1 VNFTHPELVELFIA
15 YGITAGAMLAVLL
28 LVRAERRAYLRWPV
42 FSAMAMVLGI
52 VVWNQLRK
60 HALPPEWAITRPR
73 EMYVGALVLYGLF
86 GAGLG
91 WAVHR
96 LTRSKP
102 LDVPW
107 ADENEKSSR

>member
-1 VNFTHPELVELFIA
+1 MNFTHPELVELFIA

-52 VVWNQLRK
+52 VLWNQLRK
-60 HALPPEWAITRPR
+60 HVLPPEWAITRPR
-73 EMYVGALVLYGLF
+73 EMYFGALTVYAALGCVLGLLI
-86 GAGLG
+86 A
-91 WAVHR
+91 R
-96 LTRSKP
+96 LTRTRS

-107 ADENEKSSR
+107 VNENEKSSR